1 MPFFESMKAY
11 EMVTHNNS
19 AQDKS
24 IKANDVNGKTVYSN
38 VAIFITANLLC
49 HQGIETLADN
59 HIMRQEFSFSS
70 SYPFD
75 EKQHLE
81 LQQLSLYFFEA
92 FFEFLLYCWLF
103 LRFRSKSQLIPHA
116 FEHIK
121 SIYCLLVSH
130 SPFSAQLSFSTALK
144 LLSILCDADGTEKL
158 KIRKMNENK

>member
-24 IKANDVNGKTVYSN
+24 IKANDVNYIK
-38 VAIFITANLLC
+38 LL
-49 HQGIETLADN
+49 GIETLADN
-59 HIMRQEFSFSS
+59 HIMRQECSFSS

-144 LLSILCDADGTEKL
+144 LLSRLCDADGTEKL